1 VPSHQRTVLYDSKRM
16 FKGEQNERMNLML
29 KQGKTQLKEI
39 VMYRDSQG
47 STVKRTTNPSLTE
60 DMGQQKQ
67 EILSTLS
74 PFYQQK
80 NVEVVVEEEKRFQS
94 KRPNLQKDTSK
105 IWDGLNKSIENTKK
119 DEEKNELLIMKKKFE
134 LNE

>member
-1 VPSHQRTVLYDSKRM
+1 M

-134 LNE
+134 LNEQEIIHELYRTHF